1 MAALEYLHRAG
12 LTVEAVAGKLRVSP
26 VERIT
31 PELRRFIVAHKVE
44 LLAELSAANEIT
56 AALATCLHLLALADS
71 RVIQR
76 CGERS
81 TADVEEEPR
90 LHCGGDLLAV
100 VAVPGVERPLTE
112 EAIDEAQAGTLAAP
126 AAPPP
131 PSSTWLARVARRL
144 GTRPA
149 VLLEDGHL
157 EQHDLAELAGTD
169 ATMVAD
175 TIRASPAWINR
186 PQRIEQPVE
195 RLIVVEEVEPQRTVH
210 TAATA
215 SQAWREADAAYTN
228 HLMSCRDC
236 HAPTGRYCAAGAD
249 LRATYERTPL
259 EPTA

>member
-1 MAALEYLHRAG
+1 MAALDYLHRAG
-12 LTVEAVAGKLRVSP
+12 LTVEAVADKLRASP

-31 PELRRFIVAHKVE
+31 LELRQYIGAHKVE

-56 AALATCLHLLALADS
+56 AAPANWLHLLALADG

-81 TADVEEEPR
+81 TANIEEEAR
-90 LHCGGDLLAV
+90 LHCGDDLLAV

-112 EAIDEAQAGTLAAP
+112 VEIDEAQAGTLATP
-126 AAPPP
+126 AARPP

-144 GTRPA
+144 GARPA
-149 VLLEDGHL
+149 VLLEGGHL

-169 ATMVAD
+169 AAMVAD
-175 TIRASPAWINR
+175 TIRASPAWISR
-186 PQRIEQPVE
+186 PRRIEQPVE
-195 RLIVVEEVEPQRTVH
+195 RLIVEEKIEPLRTVH

-236 HAPTGRYCAAGAD
+236 HAPTGRYCATGAD
-249 LRATYERTPL
+249 LHSTYERTPL
-259 EPTA
+259 ESAP